1 MWSLVIPLAIFLPLS
16 SYQFVAVPEP
26 IVNAL
31 ESSIMFGVA
40 RVLWSSI
47 IVWVVLEF
55 ANGNGGLA
63 RRFLSAD
70 IFQPFS
76 RLSFA
81 IYLIHIIVVWHY
93 FFNVRVP
100 LDLSGDSMV
109 MLLHS
114 KLSLQG
120 NVFFCVSP

>member
-1 MWSLVIPLAIFLPLS
+1 MSFLVWSIVIPLGIFLPLS
-16 SYQFVAVPEP
+16 SYQFIDVPEP
-26 IVNAL
+26 IVNGL

-40 RVLWSSI
+40 RVLWSLI

-55 ANGNGGLA
+55 SNGNGSIA

-100 LDLSGDSMV
+100 LDLSSDNMV
-109 MLLHS
+109 R
-114 KLSLQG
+114 LSA
-120 NVFFCVSP
+120 CT